1 MPSSMLMDEDSN
13 MTSMAP
19 AFKACAVCW
28 ENTINIRDMDSEQV
42 MPYCV
47 RAVQA

>member
-1 MPSSMLMDEDSN
+1 MLMDEDSN
-13 MTSMAP
+13 TTSMAP

>member
-1 MPSSMLMDEDSN
+1 MPSSMLMGEDSN

-28 ENTINIRDMDSEQV
+28 ENAINIRDMDSHV